1 MTTESL
7 SSALRPTFTS
17 VAEVAHD
24 LQVTER
30 FVRHLIATGELRAVK
45 VGSRLVG
52 RPALRAGRLGRG
64 RDPRPDDA
72 RRARPKSPPFAGVRE
87 HPHNPLTGTNA
98 RWRTQAD
105 AGEPLPGP

>member
-45 VGSRLVG
+45 VGSRLVRIRRSDVEALLRPFGG
-52 RPALRAGRLGRG
+52 RA
-64 RDPRPDDA
+64 
-72 RRARPKSPPFAGVRE
+72 
-87 HPHNPLTGTNA
+87 
-98 RWRTQAD
+98 
-105 AGEPLPGP
+105 

>member
-7 SSALRPTFTS
+7 SSALLPTFAS

-45 VGSRLVG
+45 VGARLVRIRRSDVEALL
-52 RPALRAGRLGRG
+52 RPFGGAG
-64 RDPRPDDA
+64 
-72 RRARPKSPPFAGVRE
+72 
-87 HPHNPLTGTNA
+87 
-98 RWRTQAD
+98 
-105 AGEPLPGP
+105 